1 MPFAGGRGGMMQG
14 AYLLKP
20 LFCPVKKDIFLDYLE
35 GRKLTEYRL
44 YGPRWNESTAIPGR
58 RMIVSEGYSGR
69 RICSRIKNFDLQLL
83 DNLPFMAKYYPLY
96 VGRLKSVICINLEI
110 APW

>member
-1 MPFAGGRGGMMQG
+1 MEG

-20 LFCPVKKDIFLDYLE
+20 LFCPVTKSIFLDYLE

-44 YGPRWNESTAIPGR
+44 YGPRWNESTVIPGR
-58 RMIVSEGYSGR
+58 RMIISEGYSGR
-69 RICSRIKNFDLQLL
+69 RISSRIRDYDLKLL
-83 DNLPFMAKYYPLY
+83 DNLPFMAEYYPVY